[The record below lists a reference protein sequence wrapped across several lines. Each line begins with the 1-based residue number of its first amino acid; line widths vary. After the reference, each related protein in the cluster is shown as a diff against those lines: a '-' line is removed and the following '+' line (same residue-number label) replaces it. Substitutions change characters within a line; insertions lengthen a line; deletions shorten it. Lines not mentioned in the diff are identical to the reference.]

1 MKCRKLPPRL
11 PVLSWSSQELGESVP
26 RRGLHFSIP
35 SSAIPNIL
43 RVYSVFI
50 CKSAIYCWRPVWP
63 GEVAEEEGAGLL
75 TIYQTCPLVFI
86 LQY

>member
-11 PVLSWSSQELGESVP
+11 PVLGPLKNLENLCPVDISTSPSRALPSQTSESVFCIYLQICYLLLAAGLA
-26 RRGLHFSIP
+26 RG
-35 SSAIPNIL
+35 
-43 RVYSVFI
+43 
-50 CKSAIYCWRPVWP
+50 
-63 GEVAEEEGAGLL
+63 GEEGGAGLL